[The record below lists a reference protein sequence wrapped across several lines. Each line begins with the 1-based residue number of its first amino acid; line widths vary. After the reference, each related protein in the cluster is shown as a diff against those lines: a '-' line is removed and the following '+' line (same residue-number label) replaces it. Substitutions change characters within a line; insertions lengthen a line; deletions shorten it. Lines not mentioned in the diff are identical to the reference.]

1 MQVGRSGVVTP
12 VAIVEPVD
20 IEGVTVERSTLHNF
34 DEIERKD
41 IRIGDKVIILR
52 SGDVIPK
59 IIKVIA
65 SERNGSEQIIHRPKH
80 CPVCHS
86 ELLDEGALIKCQN
99 MGCEARIIGSLRYFA
114 SKGCMNIDGLGS
126 KIIEQLFQEGKIKS
140 IIDLYSLKYDDL
152 IGLEGFQD
160 KSINNLLQSIE
171 NTKHVESW
179 RFIRALGI
187 EHIGEV
193 ASKTIC
199 QDLGIENLEI
209 PKEILMGLNEFGEE
223 MANSYAN
230 FMHINH
236 QFVQNMKQIIE
247 PIIST
252 PTHKINELNVIKAL
266 FKAKDIGD
274 KSLENIL
281 KFFSFYSIKC
291 ITAEDVSLKL
301 NNKKINIF
309 NSVFIQ
315 QESKYKELLQHPVI
329 KTKRLEEAIEN
340 GEILTVQYNGGS
352 QLNKLRTI
360 QPRNIKNGILYAYHG
375 DKSKSFFIEKLT
387 IHNCDDVI
395 DADWYDENINDVAK
409 KVYQETDENKYV
421 IPDLKNIDLDFI
433 VKFADKSNMGIDE
446 LGKHTIQKLYDK
458 NVIHDIES
466 LYNLTIERIQ
476 QIEGFEGLKGKTIVT
491 NIQESKNCECWR
503 FICALQIP
511 LFGAQSSKLICN
523 NYGIDFVDL
532 TFNKLVSIEG
542 LGEDRANTF
551 KQYMYKNKEV
561 IESLKKLISPIA
573 TMRKE
578 IKNNFF
584 QNKTIV
590 LTGTMSQSRDEIKTL
605 LESMGAKIS
614 GSVSQK
620 TDYVIYGED
629 AGSKYN
635 NALKLGVTLL
645 TESEFREKMDPRIK
659 SEDDG
664 DRHSREGGNPA
675 QDLPSFSDSGS
686 VTQGASVKV
695 KNSFFD

>member
-1 MQVGRSGVVTP
+1 
-12 VAIVEPVD
+12 
-20 IEGVTVERSTLHNF
+20 
-34 DEIERKD
+34 
-41 IRIGDKVIILR
+41 
-52 SGDVIPK
+52 
-59 IIKVIA
+59 
-65 SERNGSEQIIHRPKH
+65 
-80 CPVCHS
+80 
-86 ELLDEGALIKCQN
+86 

-126 KIIEQLFQEGKIKS
+126 KIIEQLYQEGKIKS
-140 IIDLYSLKYDDL
+140 IIDLYSLKYEDL

-179 RFIRALGI
+179 RFLRALGI

-247 PIIST
+247 PIMSI
-252 PTHKINELNVIKAL
+252 PTYKINELNVIKAL
-266 FKAKDIGD
+266 FKAKEIGD

-281 KFFSFYSIKC
+281 KFFSFYSIRF
-291 ITAEDVSLKL
+291 ITSEDTSLNL
-301 NNKKINIF
+301 NDKKINIF
-309 NSVFIQ
+309 NSVFIK
-315 QESKYKELLQHPVI
+315 QESKYKDVLQHTII
-329 KTKRLEEAIEN
+329 KTRRLEEAIEN

-352 QLNKLRTI
+352 QANKLRTI
-360 QPRNIKNGILYAYHG
+360 QPRNVENGILHAYQG
-375 DKSKSFFIEKLT
+375 DKSKTFFIEKLT
-387 IHNCDDVI
+387 IHNSDDVI
-395 DADWYDENINDVAK
+395 DADWYDENIYDLAK
-409 KVYQETDENKYV
+409 KFYQETDENKYV

-433 VKFADKSNMGIDE
+433 VKFADKNNMGIDE

-458 NVIHDIES
+458 KVIVDIES
-466 LYNLTIERIQ
+466 LYNLTMNQIQ
-476 QIEGFEGLKGKTIVT
+476 QIEGFEGTKGKTIVI

-503 FICALQIP
+503 FISALQIP
-511 LFGAQSSKLICN
+511 LFGEQSSKLICN

-532 TFNKLVSIEG
+532 TYNKLVSIEG
-542 LGEDRANTF
+542 LGADRANTF
-551 KQYMYKNKEV
+551 KQYMYKNKDTV
-561 IESLKKLISPIA
+561 ESLKRLISPIA
-573 TMRKE
+573 KTKKE

-584 QNKTIV
+584 QNKTVV

-605 LESMGAKIS
+605 LESLGAKVS

-629 AGSKYN
+629 AGSKYK
-635 NALKLGVTLL
+635 NALKLGVALL
-645 TESEFREKMDPRIK
+645 TESEFREKLDSSKDSGMDPRIK

-664 DRHSREGGNPA
+664 E
-675 QDLPSFSDSGS
+675 LTTLTDSAS
-686 VTQGASVKV
+686 VTEGSGVHP
-695 KNSFFD
+695 KNSLFD